1 MFGLLYHL
9 STFGMHSTSQVT
21 SEQSNFCFECA
32 VLGAKTLELLEP
44 SSLIVRLSNDILVN
58 NLVQPE
64 LSLSVL

>member
-1 MFGLLYHL
+1 
-9 STFGMHSTSQVT
+9 MHSTSQVT